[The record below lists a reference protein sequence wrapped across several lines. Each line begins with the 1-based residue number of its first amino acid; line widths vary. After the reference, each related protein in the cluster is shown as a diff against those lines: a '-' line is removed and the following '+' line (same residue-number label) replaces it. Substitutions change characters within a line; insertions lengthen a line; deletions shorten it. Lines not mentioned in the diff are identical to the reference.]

1 MDRVARIAAPLLVVT
16 VVYAGCFDQ
25 ALPKQPLFPIFVWIG
40 ALLIAIYFSA
50 LTVLHSQDKVAPR
63 VLAFWGLIIKLAL
76 LPIFLIMLILT
87 IIVPLDSSN
96 GNVSGFLMIFLILPL
111 DAGVYCLMLVSSF
124 HGFAATKRLLAEQ
137 TIPSAT
143 VKRLRKMHAVPI
155 ADFVAA
161 IWLYVLLRRL
171 DSAAPASAQDA

>member
-1 MDRVARIAAPLLVVT
+1 MDRVARIAAPLFFIA

-63 VLAFWGLIIKLAL
+63 ALAFWGLVIKLAL
-76 LPIFLIMLILT
+76 LPIFLITLILT
-87 IIVPLDSSN
+87 IGVPLDRSN
-96 GNVSGFLMIFLILPL
+96 GNIGGLLLVFFILPL

-124 HGFAATKRLLAEQ
+124 HGFAVTKRLLAEQ

-155 ADFVAA
+155 ADLVAA

-171 DSAAPASAQDA
+171 DSAAAASAPDA

>member
-16 VVYAGCFDQ
+16 VVYAGWLDQ
-25 ALPKQPLFPIFVWIG
+25 TLPKQPLFPIFVWIG

-76 LPIFLIMLILT
+76 LPIFLITLIVT
-87 IIVPLDSSN
+87 IGVPLDSSN
-96 GNVSGFLMIFLILPL
+96 GNIGGLLLVFFILPL
-111 DAGVYCLMLVSSF
+111 DVGVYCLMLVSSF
-124 HGFAATKRLLAEQ
+124 HGFAVTKRLLAEH
-137 TIPSAT
+137 TIPTAT
-143 VKRLRKMHAVPI
+143 AKKLRKMHAVPI

-171 DSAAPASAQDA
+171 DSATPSSVQDA

>member
-1 MDRVARIAAPLLVVT
+1 MDRVARIAAPLLVVA

-25 ALPKQPLFPIFVWIG
+25 SVPEQPLFPIFVWIG

-63 VLAFWGLIIKLAL
+63 TLAFWGLVIKLAL
-76 LPIFLIMLILT
+76 LPIFLITLILT
-87 IIVPLDSSN
+87 IGVPLDSSN
-96 GNVSGFLMIFLILPL
+96 GNIGGLILVFFILPL

-124 HGFAATKRLLAEQ
+124 HGFAVTKRLLTEQ
-137 TIPSAT
+137 TIPTAT
-143 VKRLRKMHAVPI
+143 VKKLRKMHAVPI

-161 IWLYVLLRRL
+161 IWLYALLRRL
-171 DSAAPASAQDA
+171 DSATAASAQDT